1 MLESEKRFIQQ
12 VDGYVLQACNEQDLA
27 LIRHIDEQAQMYEI
41 TFYDMFSR
49 MPSNE
54 IKEKLSPQ
62 FETNQK
68 NL

>member
-12 VDGYVLQACNEQDLA
+12 VDGYVLQACNEQDLT
-27 LIRHIDEQAQMYEI
+27 LIRHIDEQAQMYGI